1 MARNLSKDSLKLFNR
16 DSFPLVS
23 FVILLILC
31 LVMMGVDYRQQI
43 LKKIKSKF
51 SIVLSPITYLINL
64 PADIFIDSKDVF
76 VTKTLLKEK
85 IEILQQRNYILS
97 IVAQENELLKSEN
110 KILRNT
116 LGIKKYFNL
125 VSVNAEI
132 ILPNVR
138 NGYSIITINKGLKNN
153 IQIGSAVINNAGLV
167 GQIINTSKNYSEI
180 MPITSEDYA
189 VPAIMDNNKE
199 NVILYGNG
207 NGGLEIPLF
216 PESSSISVNDNFV
229 TSGAGGLYPKGI
241 NIGRVV
247 EIKSTTS
254 PRFNSIMITPVSQ
267 PTTFTQ
273 VTVINIKE

>member
-1 MARNLSKDSLKLFNR
+1 MATKLSRGHLKLFNR

-23 FVILLILC
+23 FVILFILC

-51 SIVLSPITYLINL
+51 SIVTSPITYLINL
-64 PADIFIDSKDVF
+64 PADIFINSKDNF
-76 VTKTLLKEK
+76 ISKTLLKEK
-85 IEILQQRNYILS
+85 IEALEQANHILTIA
-97 IVAQENELLKSEN
+97 VQENKLLKSEN
-110 KILRNT
+110 KLLRNT
-116 LGIKKYFNL
+116 LKIKKDFNL
-125 VSVNAEI
+125 VGKVAEI
-132 ILPNVR
+132 ILPNVK
-138 NGYSIITINKGLKNN
+138 NGHSIITINKGSKNN
-153 IQIGSAVINNAGLV
+153 IKIGSAVINNAGLV
-167 GQIINTSKNYSEI
+167 GQIINTSKKYSEVL
-180 MPITSEDYA
+180 PITSEDYA

-216 PESSSISVNDNFV
+216 PASSSILVNDNFV

-254 PRFNSIMITPVSQ
+254 PKFNSIVITPVSQ

>member
-1 MARNLSKDSLKLFNR
+1 MVTKASKGNLKLFNR

-23 FVILLILC
+23 FVTLFILC

-43 LKKIKSKF
+43 LKNIKSKF
-51 SIVLSPITYLINL
+51 SIVTSPITYLINL
-64 PADIFIDSKDVF
+64 PADIFINLKDTFISKN
-76 VTKTLLKEK
+76 LLKEK
-85 IEILQQRNYILS
+85 IETLEQANHILS
-97 IVAQENELLKSEN
+97 IAVQENKLLTSEN
-110 KILRNT
+110 KLLRNT
-116 LGIKKYFNL
+116 LKIKKDFNI
-125 VSVNAEI
+125 VGVTAEI
-132 ILPNVR
+132 ILPNIK
-138 NGYSIITINKGLKNN
+138 NGHSIITINKGSKNN
-153 IQIGSAVINNAGLV
+153 IKIGSAVINNAGLV
-167 GQIINTSKNYSEI
+167 GQIINTSESYSEV

-216 PESSSISVNDNFV
+216 PASSSILVNDNFV

-254 PRFNSIMITPVSQ
+254 PKFNSIVITPVSQ

>member
-64 PADIFIDSKDVF
+64 PATIFIDSKDAF
-76 VTKTLLKEK
+76 VTKALLKEK
-85 IEILQQRNYILS
+85 IEILQQRNYVLS

-116 LGIKKYFNL
+116 LEIKKYFNL
-125 VSVNAEI
+125 VSINAEI

-138 NGYSIITINKGLKNN
+138 NGHSIITINKGLKNN
-153 IQIGSAVINNAGLV
+153 IKIGSAVINNAGLV
-167 GQIINTSKNYSEI
+167 GQIINTSKSYSEI
-180 MPITSEDYA
+180 IPITSEDYA

-216 PESSSISVNDNFV
+216 PASSSILINDTFV

-241 NIGRVV
+241 NIGKVV
-247 EIKSTTS
+247 EIKPTTS
-254 PRFNSIMITPVSQ
+254 PKFNSIVLTPLSQ

-273 VTVINIKE
+273 ITVINKKE

>member
-1 MARNLSKDSLKLFNR
+1 MATKLSRGHLKLFNR

-23 FVILLILC
+23 FVILFILC

-51 SIVLSPITYLINL
+51 SIVTSPITYLINL
-64 PADIFIDSKDVF
+64 PADIFINSKDNF
-76 VTKTLLKEK
+76 ISKTLLKEK
-85 IEILQQRNYILS
+85 IEALEQANHILTIA
-97 IVAQENELLKSEN
+97 VQENKLLKSEN
-110 KILRNT
+110 KLLRNT
-116 LGIKKYFNL
+116 LKIKKDFNL
-125 VSVNAEI
+125 VGKVAEI
-132 ILPNVR
+132 ILPNVK
-138 NGYSIITINKGLKNN
+138 NGHSIITINKGSKNN
-153 IQIGSAVINNAGLV
+153 IKIGSAVINNAGLV
-167 GQIINTSKNYSEI
+167 GQIINTSKKYSEVL
-180 MPITSEDYA
+180 PITSEDYA

-216 PESSSISVNDNFV
+216 PVSSSILVNDNFV
-229 TSGAGGLYPKGI
+229 TSGAGGSYPKGI

-254 PRFNSIMITPVSQ
+254 PKFNSILITPVSQ